1 MKRSASRGAFLLEAL
16 VALIVLSLGL
26 LGVLGLLAGAMR
38 ASGSAQWRSEGFD
51 VAAAALAR
59 ISTDDPAGVAARY
72 DPSVDGPGYRQLL
85 VQAMRLPGVSPDVN
99 APIVSIVDGAES
111 RHIRVI
117 VRWQLPGEGTSHKAS
132 VSGALPHR

>member
-1 MKRSASRGAFLLEAL
+1 MNRSASRGAFLLEAL

-51 VAAAALAR
+51 IAAAALAV
-59 ISTDDPAGVAARY
+59 ISADDPAGLAARY
-72 DPSVDGPGYRQLL
+72 DAAVDGPGYRQLL

-99 APIVSIVDGAES
+99 APIVSIVDSAES
-111 RHIRVI
+111 RRIRVI
-117 VRWQLPGEGTSHKAS
+117 VRWQLPGEAAGHRAS

>member
-1 MKRSASRGAFLLEAL
+1 MNRAASRGAFLLEAL

-26 LGVLGLLAGAMR
+26 LGVLGLLAGAVR
-38 ASGSAQWRSEGFD
+38 ISANAQWRSEGFD

-59 ISTDDPAGVAARY
+59 MTTDDPAGLAARY
-72 DPSVDGPGYRQLL
+72 DALADGPGYRQLL

-99 APIVSIVDGAES
+99 APRVSIVDSAES

-117 VRWQLPGEGTSHKAS
+117 VQWQLPGEAASHKAS
-132 VSGALPHR
+132 LSGALPHR